1 MYTHTHTHTHTH
13 MYVCIYIY
21 IYLYIYSQTYIYIYI
36 YFYIYQNRRRG
47 LRNDG
52 GTPWIS
58 STLTRRTR
66 LSRVDHCIFS
76 REIFA
81 GKIRAG
87 HEFRPFPSVSTQ
99 AQGGRV
105 LFPGPINCTSL
116 PINFT
121 FLTHFLIVQTTDQ
134 LYYFNFTA
142 VLTCLLSTWTRRTRL
157 SRAGY
162 ETTLLHRS
170 SRKNN
175 KRRMRRGGGWV
186 GALNIK
192 YCVFVCV
199 DAHAR
204 AVFGFSRN
212 FISSTVGF
220 GAKTGPDQ

>member
-1 MYTHTHTHTHTH
+1 M
-13 MYVCIYIY
+13 
-21 IYLYIYSQTYIYIYI
+21 
-36 YFYIYQNRRRG
+36 
-47 LRNDG
+47 
-52 GTPWIS
+52 
-58 STLTRRTR
+58 
-66 LSRVDHCIFS
+66 SRVDHCIFS

-121 FLTHFLIVQTTDQ
+121 FLTHFLIVKTTDQ
-134 LYYFNFTA
+134 LYYFTFTA

>member
-1 MYTHTHTHTHTH
+1 M
-13 MYVCIYIY
+13 
-21 IYLYIYSQTYIYIYI
+21 
-36 YFYIYQNRRRG
+36 
-47 LRNDG
+47 
-52 GTPWIS
+52 
-58 STLTRRTR
+58 
-66 LSRVDHCIFS
+66 DHCIFS

-134 LYYFNFTA
+134 LYYFTFTA

-175 KRRMRRGGGWV
+175 KRRMRMGGGLGRRFEYQILCV
-186 GALNIK
+186 G
-192 YCVFVCV
+192 VCRR
-199 DAHAR
+199 AR
-204 AVFGFSRN
+204 ARGFRVFAQFGVFAQLWVLAPKRAP
-212 FISSTVGF
+212 ISKPTRIIYLYFYVNLSLSLSLSL
-220 GAKTGPDQ
+220 ARALSLSLSIHI